1 MDQLIAVLVTLAFLF
16 GFKALYDWHKNKI
29 PHLELGDL
37 EQERAEY
44 LQENF
49 SKAVSDF
56 EFIEDARKKLSD
68 PELSAQLARMQR
80 VAKNLIANLEKHPE
94 RIPLAYKFIDYYQ
107 DRAVK
112 IVQQYQDLEATE
124 LSTERVRNLKDK
136 MRLMLSSLDAAYEDQ
151 FEHVLNDQIISADA
165 ELKVM
170 EQQLDAEGIKRH
182 PVEVGQRDKY
192 DNVRIDT
199 DLLDQPMG
207 GVDTSELRNLPI
219 MPNSS
224 TRHPNETSSH
234 VRYTSSRSREK
245 NGKVKHSSPNGFP
258 EERRPDIVQRK
269 LIQSA
274 LAIFFGT
281 VGAHKFYQGKT
292 FQGVLYIIFFWTS
305 LPTWISFIE
314 GIRYLFMPIEDFYFQ
329 YMNDEDKNKN

>member
-1 MDQLIAVLVTLAFLF
+1 MDYLIIMLVTVGFIF
-16 GFKALYDWHKNKI
+16 GTKALWDWHKNRT
-29 PHLELGDL
+29 PQLNLDDL

-49 SKAVSDF
+49 DKAVADF
-56 EFIEDARKKLSD
+56 NFIEDAKKTISD
-68 PELSAQLARMQR
+68 RELSVQISRMQR

-112 IVQQYQDLEATE
+112 IVKQYQDLEATQ
-124 LSTERVRNLKDK
+124 LSTERVQNLKDK

-170 EQQLDAEGIKRH
+170 EQQLDAEGIKRN
-182 PVEVGQRDKY
+182 PVEVGQRDEY

-199 DLLDQPMG
+199 DLLDQPLG
-207 GVDTSELRNLPI
+207 GVDTDLRNLPI
-219 MPNSS
+219 MPNQS

-234 VRYTSSRSREK
+234 VRYTSTRSREK
-245 NGKVKHSSPNGFP
+245 NGKFRQSSNGFP
-258 EERRPDIVQRK
+258 EERRPEIVQRK

-274 LAIFFGT
+274 LAIFLGW

-292 FQGVLYIIFFWTS
+292 FQGVLYIIFFWTT

-314 GIRYLFMPIEDFYFQ
+314 GVRYLFMPIDDFYFQ
-329 YMNDEDKNKN
+329 YMDDEKNKR

>member
-1 MDQLIAVLVTLAFLF
+1 MDYLLVILATVATIF
-16 GFKALYDWHKNKI
+16 GGKAFWDWKKNRT
-29 PHLELGDL
+29 PRLDL
-37 EQERAEY
+37 EELEEERAEY

-49 SKAVSDF
+49 EKAVADF
-56 EFIEDARKKLSD
+56 RYIEEARKKFSD
-68 PELSAQLARMQR
+68 RELSAQLEKMQR

-94 RIPLAYKFIDYYQ
+94 RISLAYKFIDYYQ

-112 IVQQYQDLEATE
+112 IIQQYQELEATG
-124 LSTERVRNLKDK
+124 LSTDRVLDLKDK
-136 MRLMLSSLDAAYEDQ
+136 MKLMLASLDAAYEEQ

-170 EQQLDAEGIKRH
+170 EQQLDAEGIKRN
-182 PVEVGQRDKY
+182 PIEVGQRDKY

-199 DLLDQPMG
+199 DLLDRPLG
-207 GVDTSELRNLPI
+207 GVDTSNLRN
-219 MPNSS
+219 MPVSATMRRGGQNI
-224 TRHPNETSSH
+224 SH
-234 VRYTSSRSREK
+234 VRYTSNKGREI
-245 NGKVKHSSPNGFP
+245 VQGFP
-258 EERRPDIVQRK
+258 ENKRPDIIQRK

-292 FQGVLYIIFFWTS
+292 FQGILYILFFWTS

-314 GIRYLFMPIEDFYFQ
+314 GIRYLFMPVEDFYFQ
-329 YMNDEDKNKN
+329 YLDKDKDRR